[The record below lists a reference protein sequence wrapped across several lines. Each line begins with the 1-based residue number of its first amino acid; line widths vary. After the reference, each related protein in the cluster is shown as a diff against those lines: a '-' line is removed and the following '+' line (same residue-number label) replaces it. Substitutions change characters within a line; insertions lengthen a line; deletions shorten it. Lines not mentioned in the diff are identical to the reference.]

1 MRVLAIDPGYNR
13 LGVAVLE
20 KLPGQKE
27 MLLYSAFVQTAK
39 ELSHANRLLNI
50 ATAIRK
56 VADEF
61 KPEAVALE
69 TLFFTTNRKTAISVA
84 EARGAILVE
93 AARAQLPIHE
103 YTPLQ
108 IKVAV
113 TGYGKSDKR
122 QVTQMIKKLI
132 ALPEKKRFDDEY
144 DAIAV
149 GLTCLASERAGT
161 NNWNK

>member
-27 MLLYSAFVQTAK
+27 MLLYSACVQTAK